1 MEITITTKDT
11 AKSKKVKELLAY
23 LDENGLTYETTNK
36 DILKIGDTV
45 NWRGCFGSDP
55 KKPAVIEHIEITG
68 GGKYGT
74 PVKQVSWEEV
84 YDRNLVVTLENG
96 HWAYAEQISKP

>member
-1 MEITITTKDT
+1 MKITIDT
-11 AKSKKVKELLAY
+11 HNASREEVKELLDY
-23 LDENGLTYETTNK
+23 LDDQSWDWGHDDR